1 MSRAPV
7 AVVAGSFL
15 FFGSAW
21 SRRGRQCWLW
31 REEESRFV
39 QAALNRI
46 VSTPRRP
53 RLERQEQESVV
64 RVMVVVN
71 WHSGYGSDETRHK
84 KPVGSFSILSLFEG
98 VSTRTTTDSSFP
110 SLCVCVC
117 VCLVFGTIP
126 SYTNIH
132 EGLILPSGEREQRG
146 ILHFAVGKVARC
158 SHKPTNDPPTQPP
171 LLDITTL
178 LQPPNHKHTNTLR
191 GFQERNDEY
200 SSWSGAVSPIPLCWY
215 WNHSIQTTFSVP
227 LLSQR
232 MNEWTSVGT
241 ICYYFG
247 TIQLDQ

>member
-110 SLCVCVC
+110 SLCVCVWF
-117 VCLVFGTIP
+117 LVRSLPTPIYMKDLSCQAEKESRGGFSILLLARLRDAVTNQQTTHLP
-126 SYTNIH
+126 NPLYSTLQHSYNPPTTNTQTHKHI
-132 EGLILPSGEREQRG
+132 EGLSRTE
-146 ILHFAVGKVARC
+146 
-158 SHKPTNDPPTQPP
+158 
-171 LLDITTL
+171 
-178 LQPPNHKHTNTLR
+178 
-191 GFQERNDEY
+191 
-200 SSWSGAVSPIPLCWY
+200 
-215 WNHSIQTTFSVP
+215 
-227 LLSQR
+227 
-232 MNEWTSVGT
+232 
-241 ICYYFG
+241 
-247 TIQLDQ
+247 